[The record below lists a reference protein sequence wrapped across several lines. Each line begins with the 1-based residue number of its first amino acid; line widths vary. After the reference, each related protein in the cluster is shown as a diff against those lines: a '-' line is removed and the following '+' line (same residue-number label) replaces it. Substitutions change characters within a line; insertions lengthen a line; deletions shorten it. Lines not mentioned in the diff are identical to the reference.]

1 MMRVR
6 PKRIGVEASSFCQL
20 SCPSCPNTSGAIHP
34 VIGRGFLK
42 ADDFRKI
49 VDRNPW
55 ISGIELSNYGE
66 IFLNPHLSEMIEYAF
81 MRRVAVSADNGV
93 NLNDV
98 KESVLKGMVRYKF
111 RSMSCSIDGA
121 SKETYAIYRR
131 GGNLDAVLGNI
142 EKLNYYKA
150 KFGSPWPRLRWQ
162 FVAFGH
168 NEHEISLAQ
177 KLAAELNMSFHLKLS
192 WDPHFS
198 PVKDREKIRNETGA
212 ATREEYRQQHGVDY
226 KQSLCRKLWDQP
238 QLNWDGKILGC
249 PRNFWSAFGG
259 NAFKDDLLQSIN
271 SERIRY
277 ARKMLRG
284 KTTAVPDIPCS
295 SCDIYLSM
303 RENNTWLVRRHPLS
317 PSRFLGRLRGVSRPR
332 HPYQHAEG

>member
-1 MMRVR
+1 MLKAR
-6 PKRIGVEASSFCQL
+6 PKKIGIEASSFCQL

-49 VDRNPW
+49 IDGNPW

-66 IFLNPHLSEMIEYAF
+66 IFLNPHLPEMIEYAF
-81 MRRVAVSADNGV
+81 MRRVDVSADNGV

-98 KESVLKGMVRYKF
+98 KESVLKAVVRYRF

-121 SKETYAIYRR
+121 CNETYRIYRR
-131 GGNLDAVLGNI
+131 GGNFDAVLGNI

-150 KFGSPWPRLRWQ
+150 KFSSPWPRLRWQ

-168 NEHEISLAQ
+168 NEHEIPLAR
-177 KLAAELNMSFHLKLS
+177 KLAGELNMSFHLKLS

-198 PVKDREKIRNETGA
+198 PVKDREMIRNETGA
-212 ATREEYRQQHGVDY
+212 ATREEYRQLHGVDY

-238 QLNWDGKILGC
+238 QINWDGRILGC
-249 PRNFWSAFGG
+249 PRNFWAEFGG
-259 NAFKDDLLQSIN
+259 NAFKDGLLHSIN

-284 KTTAVPDIPCS
+284 KKGAVPDIPCS
-295 SCDIYLSM
+295 TCDIYLSM
-303 RENNTWLVRRHPLS
+303 QQNKTWLVKQPLLS
-317 PSRFLGRLRGVSRPR
+317 PSRVLGGLSGVSGPRCPR
-332 HPYQHAEG
+332 HADG